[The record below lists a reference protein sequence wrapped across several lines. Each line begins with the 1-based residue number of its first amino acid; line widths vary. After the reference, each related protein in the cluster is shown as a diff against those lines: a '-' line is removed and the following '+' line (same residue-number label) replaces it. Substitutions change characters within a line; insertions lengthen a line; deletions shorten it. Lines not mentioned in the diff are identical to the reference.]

1 MEQGTQRHRR
11 PTKKRIAVL
20 VYEDCSFADIGL
32 ILEAFDLANSAAAT
46 AHGQDPHYSVSLLSR
61 EGGPVQ
67 CSNCI
72 NMDTS
77 PLDGLS
83 SSGYDALFIAGGEG
97 ASIAAKDSRTADWI
111 KCVFQTVPVVQ
122 AAGSG
127 SLLLKGANLPN
138 ARDMIIPIRPA
149 GKQLSP
155 TPSDGLEID
164 ATADSD
170 SPLTTAL
177 SLIKN
182 DFDYETAKGIAE
194 RLTPFSGR
202 WLEPLIG
209 DPPNACVASTIRE
222 ATRWIEEHCA
232 RPITIDDMARSVS
245 MSERTFLRHFKAE
258 TGMPPSEYLLRTRL
272 DIACRLLITTTL
284 PIDKVARRCGMGSGM
299 RLAKIFKRSLGIS
312 ASDYRNGACAAMAV
326 PEHPKHSPGLLKQ
339 SGAERPQPRLFKS
352 VPFIVIT
359 SSLQA
364 AASPFNSTSCQY

>member
-1 MEQGTQRHRR
+1 MEQDPQRHGN

-20 VYEDCSFADIGL
+20 VYENCSFVDIGL

-46 AHGQDPHYSVSLLSR
+46 AHGHHPHYSVSLLSR

-72 NMDTS
+72 SMDTCS
-77 PLDGLS
+77 LDGSS

-97 ASIAAKDSRTADWI
+97 ASLAAKDSRTADWL
-111 KCVFQTVPVVQ
+111 KCVFQTVPVVH

-127 SLLLKGANLPN
+127 SLLLKGRNSPG
-138 ARDMIIPIRPA
+138 ARAMIVPIRPT

-155 TPSDGLEID
+155 TPSNGLAID
-164 ATADSD
+164 VNAGSI
-170 SPLTTAL
+170 LTTAL

-194 RLTPFSGR
+194 RLMPFLGGR
-202 WLEPLIG
+202 LEPLLG
-209 DPPNACVASTIRE
+209 NPPNPNVASTIRE

-232 RPITIDDMARSVS
+232 RPITIDDMAQSVS

-272 DIACRLLITTTL
+272 DMACRLLITTTL
-284 PIDKVARRCGMGSGM
+284 PIDKIARRSGMCSGM

-312 ASDYRNGACAAMAV
+312 ASDYRNGACADLAV
-326 PEHPKHSPGLLKQ
+326 PEHSKHSPGPLEQ
-339 SGAERPQPRLFKS
+339 SGAQRPQPRPFKS
-352 VPFIVIT
+352 VPFTLARVP
-359 SSLQA
+359 LQA
-364 AASPFNSTSCQY
+364 AAYPFNSTSCRY